1 MYSQDWDITFVVMH
15 KKQLVTYHE
24 LSTVYNTEQFYDL
37 LEMLEFD
44 SFVEDETIKE
54 IKRQQNVQYQLDQQ
68 RNSRGR

>member
-1 MYSQDWDITFVVMH
+1 MH

-54 IKRQQNVQYQLDQQ
+54 IKRQQNVQHQLDQQ